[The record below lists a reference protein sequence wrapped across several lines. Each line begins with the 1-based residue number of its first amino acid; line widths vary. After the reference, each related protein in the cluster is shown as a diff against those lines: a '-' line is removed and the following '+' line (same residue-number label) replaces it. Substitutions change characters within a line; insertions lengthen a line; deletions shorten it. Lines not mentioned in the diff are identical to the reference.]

1 MSSPARSSAS
11 QPQVV
16 GPGPAAVL
24 GDDNSLIHFPTDLIS
39 AQDRKEE
46 ALVVLKS
53 NVMAVLQKEVKSLDE
68 DSWKFAGPRSKIHL
82 ISRPGSH
89 PFKHIQELQKSEL
102 CGSLPHGK

>member
-82 ISRPGSH
+82 ISRPA
-89 PFKHIQELQKSEL
+89 QEDMRTDNQRLK
-102 CGSLPHGK
+102 GSL